1 MVAGLAAASAAA
13 RSLRLPWGKVWL
25 FHWLGGSRMRPK
37 SLVWMVSASVMV
49 VLVGLLLAAGGGV
62 AREGQAAGDPV
73 YDYYES
79 GDPSAVTYVDGEMYG
94 RDGQPMGLSPT
105 ASAVRSRP
113 SSAAGVVCG
122 LGMLGVFVFLGIL
135 ALRGTADN
143 VVRIRD
149 GIE

>member
-1 MVAGLAAASAAA
+1 
-13 RSLRLPWGKVWL
+13 
-25 FHWLGGSRMRPK
+25 MRPK
-37 SLVWMVSASVMV
+37 SLVWIVCASVV
-49 VLVGLLLAAGGGV
+49 AVLVGILVAAGGGV

-105 ASAVRSRP
+105 ASAVATQP
-113 SSAAGVVCG
+113 ASAAGVVCG
-122 LGMLGVFVFLGIL
+122 LGMLGVFIFLGVL

-149 GIE
+149 RIG